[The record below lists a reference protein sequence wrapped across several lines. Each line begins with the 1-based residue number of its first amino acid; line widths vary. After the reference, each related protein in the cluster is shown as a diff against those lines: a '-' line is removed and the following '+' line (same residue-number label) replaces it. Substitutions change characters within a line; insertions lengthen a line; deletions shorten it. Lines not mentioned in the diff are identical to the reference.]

1 MTAESPLSAPAP
13 HRRIVG
19 VGFQVLGG
27 VLGVPSLV
35 CAVGLSINALALR
48 HLAAPHA
55 THFYDIGTYGL
66 AGMIANGGRLVDK
79 GLGFLAGAA
88 GWISVL
94 LAAGLFAV
102 TVYSALLFAVGRGIS
117 RRADW
122 ARIVGAILSLG
133 FLAIAMTLAAAPV
146 PADARLVASLI
157 AALPL
162 YVLWTLIWRF
172 RPTPD

>member
-1 MTAESPLSAPAP
+1 MTAGPAPSAQAP

-19 VGFQVLGG
+19 IGFQVLGG

-35 CAVGLSINALALR
+35 GAVGLSLNALALR
-48 HLAAPHA
+48 HLAAPHD

-66 AGMIANGGRLVDK
+66 AGLVANGGRLVDK
-79 GLGFLAGAA
+79 GLGLLAGVA

-94 LAAGLFAV
+94 LAAGLFAA
-102 TVYSALLFAVGRGIS
+102 TAYAALLFAVGRGIS
-117 RRADW
+117 RRAAW

-133 FLAIAMTLAAAPV
+133 FLAIGLAVAGVASIPT
-146 PADARLVASLI
+146 DTRLVASLT

-162 YVLWTLIWRF
+162 YVLWTLVWRF
-172 RPTPD
+172 R